1 MKASSVHDSLLR
13 RAQRKLFIL
22 KPIAIAAVFAAL
34 SLCACTEEDGSKPST
49 DPETRALSREDSVQ
63 QGLVIDIDTAWAGI
77 NYYTY

>member
-1 MKASSVHDSLLR
+1 MKASSVQDVLLR

-22 KPIAIAAVFAAL
+22 THIAIAAAFAAL
-34 SLCACTEEDGSKPST
+34 SFCACTKEDGTAPT
-49 DPETRALSREDSVQ
+49 LDPETRALSREDSVQ